1 MYCGKYAPWDHYPKT
16 LRHDEVQ
23 NPFGVLVDFFSA
35 DFPKGH
41 RKQLKRWRKYAIG
54 KEHYDDKKFGPGNLV
69 FTYKINLNLLEA
81 MYMLLLEYEFAWK
94 HEKIL
99 EEQLVDEKAAW
110 RSFPKNLSKEE
121 LLDPFI
127 AIKKIFK
134 DFSLPEY
141 RDHLEEWFQEALFI
155 RHTYERMDPAE
166 VIKVYDNLRR
176 LYAAAWLI
184 YQRNRKEPVLKVEKA
199 RAEIAPGIAPKPT
212 ATVSWAEAL
221 GLEKVVGLIV
231 KEMPTV
237 QLIVHVHSHR
247 EPFTYY
253 LLLLVK
259 SNETL
264 QEHEIANKIEDKLKP
279 MAKVFIFAH
288 KLSGLKKALQ
298 AERRF
303 FIDALTTKT
312 VVYRAEDFVMPEL
325 PTLTT
330 EQVKAKAQLDFTK
343 WNVQAHDFLRGARYY
358 REVKNYNLA
367 AFSLHQAV
375 ESIFIG
381 AIKAVLGYKLNVHNL
396 PRMLRITLMFTE
408 EFKDVLQLDTEEGS
422 KLFEALRS
430 AYTNARYV
438 SKYGVDEE
446 IINALDELAVKLL
459 KTGQSVYDKFER
471 QLEV

>member
-1 MYCGKYAPWDHYPKT
+1 MYSGKYAPWDHYPKT

-23 NPFGVLVDFFSA
+23 NPFGVLIDFFSA

-81 MYMLLLEYEFAWK
+81 MYLLLLEYEFAWK
-94 HEKIL
+94 REKL
-99 EEQLVDEKAAW
+99 PEEQLVNEKAAW

-121 LLDPFI
+121 LLDPFV
-127 AIKKIFK
+127 AVKKIFK
-134 DFSLPEY
+134 AFSLPEY
-141 RDHLEEWFQEALFI
+141 RDHLDEWFQEALFI
-155 RHTYERMDPAE
+155 RHTNERMDPAE

-176 LYAAAWLI
+176 LYAAAWVI
-184 YQRNRKEPVLKVEKA
+184 YQRNRKEPVPREKKAIQPTTAILPIATA
-199 RAEIAPGIAPKPT
+199 RPSNENMT
-212 ATVSWAEAL
+212 WAEGL
-221 GLEKVVGLIV
+221 GLEKVVEVIV

-237 QLIVHVHSHR
+237 QLIVHIHSHR
-247 EPFTYY
+247 EPFAYH

-259 SNETL
+259 SGEVL

-298 AERRF
+298 AKRRF

-312 VVYRAEDFVMPEL
+312 VVYQAEDFVMPEL
-325 PTLTT
+325 PILTT

-343 WNVQAHDFLRGARYY
+343 WNVQAQDFLRGARYY
-358 REVKNYNLA
+358 KEVKNYNLA

-375 ESIFIG
+375 ESVFIG
-381 AIKAVLGYKLNVHNL
+381 VIKAVLGYKINVHNL
-396 PRMLRITLMFTE
+396 PRMLRISLMFTE
-408 EFKDVLQLDTEEGS
+408 EFNEVLQLDTEKGRH
-422 KLFEALRS
+422 LFEVLRS

-438 SKYGVDEE
+438 SNYEVDEDT
-446 IINALDELAVKLL
+446 INALDGLAVKLL
-459 KTGQSVYDKFER
+459 KAGQSVYDKF
-471 QLEV
+471 